1 MTKGNNENTETQWS
15 STVEEDWPIVST
27 VSASLNSRV

>member
-1 MTKGNNENTETQWS
+1 MTKGNNVNTETQWS
-15 STVEEDWPIVST
+15 STVEEGWPIVST